1 MAEVNYH
8 SLYTVSVLKKLG
20 VGNRS
25 NFDDR
30 LISQKV
36 QYISQL
42 FGLTPY
48 YSFNLYLRGPYCPDL
63 TRILYD
69 IEPKNIIMGLKFSSP
84 DMGERFKKV
93 KGFIKNKDSR
103 KLELITTFHLLRF
116 LLGMR
121 ETSAVTR
128 LKELK
133 NANDKEVKYVIEE
146 VSKLPK

>member
-1 MAEVNYH
+1 MAEVNHY

-20 VGNRS
+20 VGKRGT
-25 NFDDR
+25 FEDR

-42 FGLTPY
+42 FSLTPY

-63 TRILYD
+63 TRILYE
-69 IEPKNIIMGLKFSSP
+69 IEPKNIIKDLKFSSP
-84 DMGERFKKV
+84 DMEERFEKV
-93 KGFIKNKDSR
+93 KSFIKNKDSR
-103 KLELITTFHLLRF
+103 KLELVATFHLLRF

-121 ETSAVTR
+121 ENSAITR

-133 NANDKEVKYVIEE
+133 DANDREVEYVVSE